1 MLTFT
6 NKNVKGSENMAK
18 KDRGW
23 EYLNSGNSN
32 EFDFD
37 PDGDG
42 SWGIQNGDGSDSYYG
57 ADGSWGYRNS
67 DGSASYYGND
77 GSWGYRNS
85 DGSASYYGNDGSWG
99 YRNSDGSGSFYEDDV
114 VAQSLELGRSFQSGR
129 SSTHYEYIVLHITS
143 NMRKVPAGR
152 CPSLPCLDISF
163 LDRILFP
170 SCPGAVRH
178 PPGESAVRGP
188 RDRSPSPGLRLP
200 RR

>member
-85 DGSASYYGNDGSWG
+85 DGS
-99 YRNSDGSGSFYEDDV
+99 GSFYEADGDSEFYNATEEDDDD
-114 VAQSLELGRSFQSGR
+114 EEDDD
-129 SSTHYEYIVLHITS
+129 TY
-143 NMRKVPAGR
+143 
-152 CPSLPCLDISF
+152 DISSGIEAIGTIIGLAF
-163 LDRILFP
+163 DGISRIREN
-170 SCPGAVRH
+170 GKKRK
-178 PPGESAVRGP
+178 
-188 RDRSPSPGLRLP
+188 
-200 RR
+200 